1 MNVDQ
6 MFIGITKK
14 VQLKTRQLKMEVT
27 TIQIVYFMSQ
37 KNLKAHWQLSEE
49 RYCSCDKTCQFAAL

>member
-37 KNLKAHWQLSEE
+37 KNLKAH
-49 RYCSCDKTCQFAAL
+49 